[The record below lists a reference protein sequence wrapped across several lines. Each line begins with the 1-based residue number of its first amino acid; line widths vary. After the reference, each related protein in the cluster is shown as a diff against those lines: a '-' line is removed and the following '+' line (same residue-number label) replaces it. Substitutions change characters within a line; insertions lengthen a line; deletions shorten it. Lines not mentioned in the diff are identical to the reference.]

1 MNTREDELGPA
12 VRLEEP
18 KTSRQCKGQFGQ
30 DLGLVASKGKKGILT
45 KKGTSNRICD
55 FDTSL

>member
-18 KTSRQCKGQFGQ
+18 KTSRQCKECG
-30 DLGLVASKGKKGILT
+30 AKGNLART
-45 KKGTSNRICD
+45 
-55 FDTSL
+55 